1 MSTSVYLMVFSSS
14 MYWTLYRVYGFN
26 LVLDPEN
33 YLRHFFVYL
42 YKASHIFRLF
52 TELPISFVFL
62 SRASYIFL
70 FLYRASY
77 IFRLF
82 IQSFPYLSSFYTE
95 RFISFVFLSRASYIF
110 LFLYRASHI
119 FLLFIQSFPYLSS
132 FTERPISFICKSLKP

>member
-82 IQSFPYLSSFYTE
+82 IQSVLYLSSFYTSFPYLSSFYTD
-95 RFISFVFLSRASYIF
+95 RPISFV
-110 LFLYRASHI
+110 FLYRASHI
-119 FLLFIQSFPYLSS
+119 FRLFIQSVLYLSS
-132 FTERPISFICKSLKP
+132 FTERPISFICKSLKQ